1 MTDDALDIVD
11 YYALL
16 ATQNP
21 GECVYHGP
29 STLPTPRQRQDERTE
44 DSTGNKAGLLN
55 RRYQALP
62 Q

>member
-1 MTDDALDIVD
+1 MEDDIIE
-11 YYALL
+11 YYTLL
-16 ATQNP
+16 AMQHH

-29 STLPTPRQRQDERTE
+29 STLPAPTEGQNERAA
-44 DSTGNKAGLLN
+44 DPTGNKDSLFN

>member
-21 GECVYHGP
+21 GKCVYHGP
-29 STLPTPRQRQDERTE
+29 STLPAPTEGQNERAA
-44 DSTGNKAGLLN
+44 DPTGNKDRLQH